1 MRGAHLSPS
10 QFEGSSEKLLIKDSF
25 DMSPKLYSDGN
36 RGAFYGGGGG
46 GTFSSSSG
54 RPSPC
59 STPTPP
65 PYSRNRTMSPI
76 KTLPS
81 QVKSD
86 LKKEIT
92 NYNFNQSL
100 HKNAIFGLSA
110 LFLRPK
116 GQK

>member
-36 RGAFYGGGGG
+36 RGAFYGGGG
-46 GTFSSSSG
+46 TFSSSSG

-86 LKKEIT
+86 FEKKDIT

-100 HKNAIFGLSA
+100 HKNVIFGLSA

>member
-10 QFEGSSEKLLIKDSF
+10 LQFEGSSEKLLIKDSSF

-36 RGAFYGGGGG
+36 RGAFYG

-86 LKKEIT
+86 FKK
-92 NYNFNQSL
+92 
-100 HKNAIFGLSA
+100 K
-110 LFLRPK
+110 K
-116 GQK
+116 

>member
-36 RGAFYGGGGG
+36 RGAFYGG
-46 GTFSSSSG
+46 TFSSSSG

-81 QVKSD
+81 QVKFD
-86 LKKEIT
+86 PNE
-92 NYNFNQSL
+92 NFNQ
-100 HKNAIFGLSA
+100 K
-110 LFLRPK
+110 
-116 GQK
+116 

>member
-36 RGAFYGGGGG
+36 RGAFYGG
-46 GTFSSSSG
+46 TFSSSSG

-81 QVKSD
+81 QVKFD
-86 LKKEIT
+86 PNE
-92 NYNFNQSL
+92 NFNQNC
-100 HKNAIFGLSA
+100 HKFFIFGTTA
-110 LFLRPK
+110 VA
-116 GQK
+116 Q